1 MRAWKGFAAALA
13 LAGAAATMSW
23 PVEAAKEDDVVARLD
38 GNEVKASDL
47 KAALEAIDPALRRQ
61 AEQNPQLMAQLVR
74 AAVGRM
80 AVLAEAHKQSWDSRP
95 QVVNQV
101 EQAKRDVV
109 IASFLQSVSVPPDGY
124 PGEKEIAAAYDANRD
139 RLMMPRQYHLAQIF
153 VAVPAGAD
161 AAAAKAAE
169 AKARELD
176 RKARD
181 KKTDFGALAAA
192 SSDDKAS
199 AARKGDFGWVPESQI
214 VPEIRSVVQGL
225 TDNEVSE
232 PIRTTAGWHVV
243 QMLGT
248 KPAAPRPLEEVR
260 QSLIASLR
268 QQKVTQNEQAYVSD
282 LLARQHVAIN
292 EIAADKLIQSM
303 K

>member
-1 MRAWKGFAAALA
+1 MRAWKGYVVALT
-13 LAGAAATMSW
+13 LAGIMGTASWAA
-23 PVEAAKEDDVVARLD
+23 PAAKDDDVVARLD
-38 GNEVKASDL
+38 GAEVKASDL
-47 KAALEAIDPALRRQ
+47 KNALEALDPAVRRQ

-80 AVLAEAHKQSWDSRP
+80 AVLAEARKQSWESKP
-95 QVVNQV
+95 QVSAQI

-109 IASFLQSVSVPPDGY
+109 IASYLQSIAAPPEAY
-124 PGEKEIAAAYDANRD
+124 PSEKEIAAAYDANRD
-139 RLMMPRQYHLAQIF
+139 RLMAPRQYHLAQIF
-153 VAVPAGAD
+153 VALPAGGD
-161 AAAAKAAE
+161 AAKAAE
-169 AKARELD
+169 NKAKDLA
-176 RKARD
+176 RKAKD
-181 KKTDFGALAAA
+181 KKADFGALAAA

-225 TDNEVSE
+225 TENEVSD
-232 PIRTTAGWHVV
+232 PIRTSAGWHIV

-260 QSLIASLR
+260 QSLIATLR
-268 QQKVTQNEQAYVSD
+268 QQKVAQNEQAYVTD
-282 LLARQHVAIN
+282 LLAKQHMAIN
-292 EIAADKLIQSM
+292 EIAADKLFQSL

>member
-1 MRAWKGFAAALA
+1 MRAWKIYAAVLA
-13 LAGAAATMSW
+13 VAGLAGTASW
-23 PVEAAKEDDVVARLD
+23 SAPAPAAKDDDVVARLD
-38 GNEVKASDL
+38 GSEVKASDL
-47 KAALEAIDPALRRQ
+47 KSTLEALDPAVRRQ

-80 AVLAEAHKQSWDSRP
+80 AVLAEARKQSWESKP
-95 QVVNQV
+95 QVLTQI

-109 IASFLQSVSVPPDGY
+109 VSSFLQSVSAPPEAY
-124 PGEKEIAAAYDANRD
+124 PSDKEIAAAYDANRD
-139 RLMMPRQYHLAQIF
+139 RFMVPRTYHLAQIF
-153 VAVPAGAD
+153 IALPAGGD
-161 AAAAKAAE
+161 AKAAE
-169 AKARELD
+169 AKARDLA
-176 RKARD
+176 RKAKD
-181 KKTDFGALAAA
+181 KKTDFGALAAS

-199 AARKGDFGWVPESQI
+199 AARKGDFGWVPETQI

-232 PIRTTAGWHVV
+232 PIRTSAGWHVV

-248 KPAAPRPLEEVR
+248 KPAAARPLEEVR
-260 QSLIASLR
+260 PSLVATLR
-268 QQKVTQNEQAYVSD
+268 QQKVTQNEQSYVAD

-292 EIAADKLIQSM
+292 EIAADKLIQSL